1 MWNNLK
7 ISIFVVLLSYFIAKI
22 VNFFNYGGIKRLKK
36 VNVIYFIFFYIF
48 QDIIILFSAY
58 WFSGYLKRNKEE
70 VLKKFDF
77 ITMKNRGK
85 FCVLMFRF
93 SFLYSLLLEE
103 KEKFSDEMYNA
114 LAIKKD
120 KKRKNN
126 KFSIIKIMKR
136 EVETFALERVNYD
149 FKTF

>member
-1 MWNNLK
+1 
-7 ISIFVVLLSYFIAKI
+7 
-22 VNFFNYGGIKRLKK
+22 
-36 VNVIYFIFFYIF
+36 
-48 QDIIILFSAY
+48 
-58 WFSGYLKRNKEE
+58 
-70 VLKKFDF
+70 
-77 ITMKNRGK
+77 MKNREK
-85 FCVLMFRF
+85 FCVLTFRF

-126 KFSIIKIMKR
+126 TFSIIKIMKR

>member
-1 MWNNLK
+1 
-7 ISIFVVLLSYFIAKI
+7 
-22 VNFFNYGGIKRLKK
+22 
-36 VNVIYFIFFYIF
+36 
-48 QDIIILFSAY
+48 
-58 WFSGYLKRNKEE
+58 
-70 VLKKFDF
+70 
-77 ITMKNRGK
+77 MKNREK

-114 LAIKKD
+114 LVIKKD

-126 KFSIIKIMKR
+126 KFSIMKR